1 MSLGIVLRGHSGIA
15 LGADSLVTSERI
27 MLDPEKA
34 IKTLQE
40 ADLAS
45 IIKEDLLKKLMNGF
59 QPMAANNFRSS
70 KVRPIYYINGRPYGA
85 RIKTGNDF
93 LASLQDSVIAE
104 IESPAAQQLIAASR
118 GNKPLSFKEYINL
131 LNTNFVTK
139 LAKMD
144 FRPMSANFLYAGY
157 CAVSRKYEVC
167 DATFLVE
174 DANEEGKCIVGND
187 FKDKADII
195 ISMVGDAEIADTLLT
210 GTSAKTDRLVKL
222 HLCQFAEMVVRHVLG
237 LTGHPMT
244 FLVQAVKTTIINKL
258 PIAQK
263 KCEELLSSE
272 LFASAYDSAKD
283 TIPLPFYIQLMEM
296 LSTHALM
303 GMIEKGKEIEHMQFM
318 SCRELLKIIQFLIEA
333 TARVHEYL
341 KDSIPTVGGDIYFAT
356 ITDTEGFV
364 FRNLE
369 DNF

>member
-40 ADLAS
+40 ADMAS
-45 IIKEDLLKKLMNGF
+45 ITKEDLIKQLMGDI
-59 QPMAANNFRSS
+59 QSMAANNFRSS

-93 LASLQDSVIAE
+93 LATLQDSVIAE
-104 IESPAAQQLIAASR
+104 IESPAVQQLIAENR
-118 GNKPLSFKEYINL
+118 NNKPLSFKEYINL
-131 LNTNFVTK
+131 LNTNFVK
-139 LAKMD
+139 ELAKMK

-157 CAVSRKYEVC
+157 CVVSRKYEVC
-167 DATFLVE
+167 DATFFVE
-174 DANEEGKCIVGND
+174 DANEEGNCVVENN
-187 FKDKADII
+187 FKDKADSI

-210 GTSAKTDRLVKL
+210 GTSNKTDRLVKL

-237 LTGHPMT
+237 LADAKS
-244 FLVQAVKTTIINKL
+244 FLVQTAKATIIKKL
-258 PIAQK
+258 PPIK
-263 KCEELLSSE
+263 TKCEEILSSK
-272 LFASAYDSAKD
+272 LFASAYDSVND
-283 TIPLPFYIQLMEM
+283 TLPLPYYIQLMEM
-296 LSTHALM
+296 LSTWALM
-303 GMIEKGKEIEHMQFM
+303 RTIEKGKEIGHMQFM

-356 ITDTEGFV
+356 ITNTEGFV